1 MRLRSPATTKRHQTR
16 VPAVL
21 PLRVRGTDK
30 DGKSFEELAHT
41 LDISVTS
48 SRVAAIHY
56 QLRVK
61 DHVTV
66 VYRQRRITFLVVWTR
81 PMGTNEYHVGLQAV
95 GQANEVWGLGP
106 SDYDYGVKGR

>member
-21 PLRVRGTDK
+21 PLRLRGTDK

-61 DHVTV
+61 DQVTV

-81 PMGTNEYHVGLQAV
+81 PMGTHEYHVGLQAV

-106 SDYDYGVKGR
+106 SDYGVKGR